1 MENIFNSNENKS
13 FIWNIIYEQGGF
25 NNIPESRFDN
35 IKNLLDSKVIN
46 IINNSNLTNKSTL
59 ELNKILLKEFNED
72 LQIYKVNQDRTSSL
86 MREEKVNDFNNKL
99 ENYKTNMN
107 TLLNIKHPEKPNFED
122 NLDIPIINLNNSYDS
137 FLKQRE
143 VEINIDQS
151 PSQNITLQ
159 SSDSFKQQSH
169 EQIIQQTPEQ
179 NINTNTNTN
188 INTNT
193 NKPKVSFLELT
204 TEIDN
209 NLLNKP
215 LERIKKQVNEFDED
229 NKFNIHSKLNLILNK
244 INSLDEKYN
253 TLQKQYINI
262 HNILQNI
269 KID

>member
-25 NNIPESRFDN
+25 SNIPESRFDN
-35 IKNLLDSKVIN
+35 IKNLLDTKVTN
-46 IINNSNLTNKSTL
+46 IINNPQLINKPTL
-59 ELNKILLKEFNED
+59 ELNKILLKEFHED
-72 LQIYKVNQDRTSSL
+72 LQIYKINQDRTSAL

-99 ENYKTNMN
+99 ENYKTDMN
-107 TLLNIKHPEKPNFED
+107 SLLNIKHPEKPNFED

-143 VEINIDQS
+143 VEINIEQL
-151 PSQNITLQ
+151 PSQNTTLQ
-159 SSDSFKQQSH
+159 SSEPFKQQPE
-169 EQIIQQTPEQ
+169 EQQIPQRVIQETTQQ
-179 NINTNTNTN
+179 N
-188 INTNT
+188 NT

-215 LERIKKQVNEFDED
+215 LEKIKKQINEFDED
-229 NKFNIHSKLNLILNK
+229 NKFNIHNKLNLILNK

-253 TLQKQYINI
+253 TIHEQYINI

>member
-1 MENIFNSNENKS
+1 MENIFNSDENKS

-25 NNIPESRFDN
+25 TNIPESRFDN

-46 IINNSNLTNKSTL
+46 IINNPNLINKPTL
-59 ELNKILLKEFNED
+59 ELNKILLKEFHED
-72 LQIYKVNQDRTSSL
+72 LQIYKINQHKTSAL

-99 ENYKTNMN
+99 ENYKIDMN
-107 TLLNIKHPEKPNFED
+107 NLLNIKYPEKPNFED
-122 NLDIPIINLNNSYDS
+122 NLDIPIINLNNSYES

-151 PSQNITLQ
+151 PSKNITLQ
-159 SSDSFKQQSH
+159 SSDSFKQQSN
-169 EQIIQQTPEQ
+169 EQIIPEQ
-179 NINTNTNTN
+179 N
-188 INTNT
+188 NT

-215 LERIKKQVNEFDED
+215 IERIKKQVNEFDED
-229 NKFNIHSKLNLILNK
+229 NKFNIHNKLNLILNK

-253 TLQKQYINI
+253 TIHEQYINI
-262 HNILQNI
+262 YNILQNI

>member
-13 FIWNIIYEQGGF
+13 FIWNIIYEQDGF
-25 NNIPESRFDN
+25 TNIPESRLDN
-35 IKNLLDSKVIN
+35 IKNLLDTKVTN
-46 IINNSNLTNKSTL
+46 IINNPQLINKPTL
-59 ELNKILLKEFNED
+59 ELNKILLKEFHED
-72 LQIYKVNQDRTSSL
+72 LQIYKINQDRTSTL

-99 ENYKTNMN
+99 ENYKTDMN
-107 TLLNIKHPEKPNFED
+107 SLLNIKYPEKPNFED

-143 VEINIDQS
+143 VEINIEQL
-151 PSQNITLQ
+151 PTQNTTLQ
-159 SSDSFKQQSH
+159 SSESFKQQLQ
-169 EQIIQQTPEQ
+169 EQIPQQVIQETTQQ
-179 NINTNTNTN
+179 N
-188 INTNT
+188 NT

-215 LERIKKQVNEFDED
+215 LEKIKKKVNESNDD
-229 NKFNIHSKLNLILNK
+229 NKFNIHNKLNLILNK

-253 TLQKQYINI
+253 AIHEQYINI
-262 HNILQNI
+262 YNILQNI